1 MLFYERIEKWEDPL
15 FRKPSSLKDDEIEE
29 TAGDTN
35 QLEDFKKLIIEE
47 NKRFEIQRFVFNT
60 EYFTFMSN
68 LLKKT

>member
-15 FRKPSSLKDDEIEE
+15 FRKSSSLKDDEIEE

-47 NKRFEIQRFVFNT
+47 NKRFAIQKFVFNT